1 MSTSSTD
8 DLSAPNRGA
17 GGSEEPEPIDLLGYL
32 RSLGRHWLA
41 GLITA
46 VVVAALLLGYG
57 ALKGSDT
64 VGSTWARAHV
74 MVTLPDPRTDAQSRV
89 LAQTGQFVMATY
101 VAVEDNDEILQ
112 KTAQNLGDGTSVAT
126 LRSATSAYWGGGGQ
140 IIALYATGTDLQQA
154 EKRADAYA
162 EAFVSETAKFMPAP
176 IEGLSPATLT
186 MVQKAG
192 ASPANPS
199 AQTAGSK
206 SALLK
211 SPVVAVVIAIIAGA
225 VVMAGAELV
234 SSRRRRG

>member
-1 MSTSSTD
+1 MSTSSTE

-32 RSLGRHWLA
+32 RNLGRHWLA

-89 LAQTGQFVMATY
+89 LAQSVQYVMATY
-101 VAVEDNDEILQ
+101 VAVDDNQQILQ
-112 KTAQNLGDGTSVAT
+112 QTAKNLGDGTSVET
-126 LRSATSAYWGGGGQ
+126 LRASTSAFWGGGGQ

-154 EKRADAYA
+154 EKRANAYA
-162 EAFVSETAKFMPAP
+162 QAFVSESAKFMPAP
-176 IEGLSPATLT
+176 VKGLSPSTLT
-186 MVQKAG
+186 LVQQAG
-192 ASPANPS
+192 ASPSNPS
-199 AQTAGSK
+199 AQAGGSK
-206 SALLK
+206 TALLK
-211 SPVVAVVIAIIAGA
+211 SPIVSVVIAIVVGA
-225 VVMAGAELV
+225 AVMAGAELV
-234 SSRRRRG
+234 SSRRRRD